1 MSLLPLLSSFRLQ
14 SHHNPPGKAL
24 AADPNNLEVLL
35 SLGVSHA
42 NELEA
47 GQALTY
53 LATWLRAHPDHG
65 PAASPTP
72 PDSSQALAHVL
83 RCFEGAVA
91 AAPGVA
97 DLHMALGVLH
107 HLGRSYDA
115 AIKSF
120 QRALELRPQ
129 VVGWGAV

>member
-1 MSLLPLLSSFRLQ
+1 M
-14 SHHNPPGKAL
+14 
-24 AADPNNLEVLL
+24 
-35 SLGVSHA
+35 SHA

-72 PDSSQALAHVL
+72 PDSSQALPHVL

-129 VVGWGAV
+129 VGGWGAMWRAGVRGVGGGPLCAL